1 MRLLISII
9 IFCWYYS
16 PVHGGYVDVAR
27 VLLAMGVS
35 IVEGLQDA
43 VLKGFALGAV
53 HAVQSHV
60 LILWLLIDSCGLVIK
75 VFGRQGLV
83 GLSLL
88 VVMVPLLL
96 LLLLQVVHIRRR

>member
-9 IFCWYYS
+9 VFCWYYS

-27 VLLAMGVS
+27 VLLAMGIS

-60 LILWLLIDSCGLVIK
+60 LILLLLICCGPVIK

-88 VVMVPLLL
+88 VVMVALLL

>member
-9 IFCWYYS
+9 VFCWNYS
-16 PVHGGYVDVAR
+16 PVHGRYVDVAR

-60 LILWLLIDSCGLVIK
+60 LILLLLICCGPVNK

-83 GLSLL
+83 GLS
-88 VVMVPLLL
+88 
-96 LLLLQVVHIRRR
+96 